1 MSNKKSAS
9 VLTTFEKMAKQY
21 VDYFGDDWE
30 FKKEIEEFS
39 SLFSK
44 KSTIIDLG
52 SGSGYITSFLKEKDL
67 NAIGI
72 DFSKEMTNIAQK
84 RYPSIKFINDD
95 FLNLENHFQEST
107 IDGAISIYSFYF
119 IPKELLNDFLKHLS
133 YVMKN
138 NAKLYIITIIGE
150 GEKMVI
156 TPLMQM
162 NNIEEDI
169 YVNYYKKEQ
178 LIEILNNN
186 NFSVDY
192 IKEASTIDDND
203 ISQTGKYLILATNKK

>member
-72 DFSKEMTNIAQK
+72 DFSKEMINIAQK

-156 TPLMQM
+156 TPLMQK

-169 YVNYYKKEQ
+169 YVNYYKREQ

-192 IKEASTIDDND
+192 IKETSTIDDND
-203 ISQTGKYLILATNKK
+203 ISQAGKYLILATNKK

>member
-44 KSTIIDLG
+44 KSTIIDLC

-169 YVNYYKKEQ
+169 YVNYYKREQ
-178 LIEILNNN
+178 LIEILNKRGQTYCTTTAHEHGGY
-186 NFSVDY
+186 SVEGY
-192 IKEASTIDDND
+192 KAGDDCA
-203 ISQTGKYLILATNKK
+203 QRVVE

>member
-119 IPKELLNDFLKHLS
+119 IPKELSTSLNC
-133 YVMKN
+133 
-138 NAKLYIITIIGE
+138 
-150 GEKMVI
+150 
-156 TPLMQM
+156 
-162 NNIEEDI
+162 
-169 YVNYYKKEQ
+169 
-178 LIEILNNN
+178 
-186 NFSVDY
+186 
-192 IKEASTIDDND
+192 
-203 ISQTGKYLILATNKK
+203 

>member
-72 DFSKEMTNIAQK
+72 DFSKEMTNNAQK

-169 YVNYYKKEQ
+169 YVNYYKREQ

-192 IKEASTIDDND
+192 IKETSTIDDND
-203 ISQTGKYLILATNKK
+203 ISQAGKYLILATNKK

>member
-169 YVNYYKKEQ
+169 YVNYYKREQ

-192 IKEASTIDDND
+192 IKETSTIDDND
-203 ISQTGKYLILATNKK
+203 ISQAGKYLILATNKK

>member
-1 MSNKKSAS
+1 MNNKKSAS

-169 YVNYYKKEQ
+169 YVNYYTREQ

-192 IKEASTIDDND
+192 IKETSTIDDND
-203 ISQTGKYLILATNKK
+203 ISQAGKYLILATNKK

>member
-150 GEKMVI
+150 GEKMVT

-169 YVNYYKKEQ
+169 YVNYYKREQ

-192 IKEASTIDDND
+192 IKETSTIDDND
-203 ISQTGKYLILATNKK
+203 ISQAGKYLILATNKK

>member
-1 MSNKKSAS
+1 
-9 VLTTFEKMAKQY
+9 MAKQY

-169 YVNYYKKEQ
+169 YVNYYKREQ

-192 IKEASTIDDND
+192 IKETSTIDDND
-203 ISQTGKYLILATNKK
+203 ISQAGKYLILATNKK

>member
-1 MSNKKSAS
+1 MENKKRES
-9 VLTTFEKMAKQY
+9 VLSAFEKMAKQY

-30 FKKEIEEFS
+30 SKKEIEDFS
-39 SLFSK
+39 SLFEPN
-44 KSTIIDLG
+44 STIIDLG

-72 DFSKEMTNIAQK
+72 DFSKVMTDIAQK
-84 RYPSIKFINDD
+84 RYPSIKFIYDD

-107 IDGAISIYSFYF
+107 IDGAISIYSIYF
-119 IPKELLNDFLKHLS
+119 IPKELVNDFLKHLS

-138 NAKLYIITIIGE
+138 NAKLFIITIIGE
-150 GEKMVI
+150 GEKTVI
-156 TPLMQM
+156 TPLMKM
-162 NNIEEDI
+162 NNIEESI

-203 ISQTGKYLILATNKK
+203 ISQDGKYLILATNKK

>member
-1 MSNKKSAS
+1 MNNKKSAS

-119 IPKELLNDFLKHLS
+119 SSILVKFF
-133 YVMKN
+133 
-138 NAKLYIITIIGE
+138 
-150 GEKMVI
+150 
-156 TPLMQM
+156 TP
-162 NNIEEDI
+162 
-169 YVNYYKKEQ
+169 
-178 LIEILNNN
+178 
-186 NFSVDY
+186 FHF
-192 IKEASTIDDND
+192 
-203 ISQTGKYLILATNKK
+203 

>member
-203 ISQTGKYLILATNKK
+203 ISQAGKYLILATNKK

>member
-150 GEKMVI
+150 GENMVI

-169 YVNYYKKEQ
+169 YVNYYKREQ

-192 IKEASTIDDND
+192 IKETSTIDDND
-203 ISQTGKYLILATNKK
+203 ISQAGKYLILATNKK

>member
-169 YVNYYKKEQ
+169 YVNYYKREQ

-192 IKEASTIDDND
+192 IKETSTTDDND
-203 ISQTGKYLILATNKK
+203 ISQAGKYLILATNKK

>member
-138 NAKLYIITIIGE
+138 NAKLYIITIIRKKK
-150 GEKMVI
+150 KMVI

-169 YVNYYKKEQ
+169 YVNYYKREQ

-192 IKEASTIDDND
+192 IKETSTIDDND
-203 ISQTGKYLILATNKK
+203 ISQAGKYLILATNKK

>member
-1 MSNKKSAS
+1 MG
-9 VLTTFEKMAKQY
+9 KQY

-169 YVNYYKKEQ
+169 YVNYYKREQ

-192 IKEASTIDDND
+192 IKETSTIDDND
-203 ISQTGKYLILATNKK
+203 ISQAGKYLILATNKK

>member
-119 IPKELLNDFLKHLS
+119 IPKELLNNFLKHLS

-150 GEKMVI
+150 GENMVI

-169 YVNYYKKEQ
+169 YVNYYKREQ

-192 IKEASTIDDND
+192 IKETSTIDDND
-203 ISQTGKYLILATNKK
+203 ISQAGKYLILATNKK